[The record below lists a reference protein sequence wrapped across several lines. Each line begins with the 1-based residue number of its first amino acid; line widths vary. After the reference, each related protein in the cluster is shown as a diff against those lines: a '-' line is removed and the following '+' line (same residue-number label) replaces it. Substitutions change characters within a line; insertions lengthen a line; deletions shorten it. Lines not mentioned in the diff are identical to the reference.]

1 MTKPAAHAPKSGQA
15 SVNSDASLTGVG
27 SPTRGSNRAR
37 VQGVLRK
44 IGEVVL
50 SLWILSI
57 ASFLIGAFGTG
68 DASSWIV
75 RTDSAQATQ
84 EDIQAARNALG
95 LDDPLW
101 QRYWDFQV
109 GLFQGDFGRSA
120 VTGNPVAEQVWA
132 ALPATLNLAFA
143 ALGLAIVMML
153 IFGWLAARFAGSWID
168 KLILGIC
175 YLGASVPSFWLG
187 LVFITWFSVRL
198 GWFPSSGWHGGA
210 GLVLPALVLAIAIMP
225 PFVKVFRERFIAVHG
240 QDFIRAAR
248 ARGISQGRIEWVHIL
263 RGCLIPV
270 VTMMGVSFASLL
282 SGTVVIEVVFGLPG
296 MGSLAVDAIA
306 KRDWAYVQGFVFL
319 MGVGVIITTV
329 IVDLVVRWIDPA
341 TRADGRNT

>member
-1 MTKPAAHAPKSGQA
+1 MTKPAAHALEGEQA
-15 SVNSDASLTGVG
+15 SVDSIATFASVG
-27 SPTRGSNRAR
+27 TPNQGRKYAQ
-37 VQGVLRK
+37 VQRVLRK
-44 IGEVVL
+44 IGEIAL

-57 ASFLIGAFGTG
+57 ASFLIGALGTG
-68 DASSWIV
+68 DAAAWIL
-75 RTDSAQATQ
+75 RTDSAQSTQ
-84 EDIQAARNALG
+84 EDLQATRDALG

-101 QRYWDFQV
+101 QRYWDFQT

-120 VTGNPVAEQVWA
+120 VTGNPVADEVWA

-143 ALGLAIVMML
+143 SLGIAIVMML
-153 IFGWLAARFAGSWID
+153 ILGWLAARHAGGWID

-187 LVFITWFSVRL
+187 LLFITWFSVYL
-198 GWFPSSGWHGGA
+198 DWFPSSGWHGGA
-210 GLVLPALVLAIAIMP
+210 GLVLPAIVLAIAIMP
-225 PFVKVFRERFIAVHG
+225 PFVKVFRERFIAVNG

-248 ARGISQGRIEWVHIL
+248 ARGISQRRIEWVHIL

-296 MGSLAVDAIA
+296 MGNLAMDAIA

-341 TRADGRNT
+341 TRVEEGSA